1 MNNVANIE
9 DLLEIAAGFHILP
22 KIKLETTD
30 MTIMHSI
37 GRQVFKGTALTD
49 RQFALMQEK
58 LNYYKDQFINLDLDF
73 DFAVTQLRQ
82 PLREIDRSKYV
93 KVVNDNDNEAWIKI
107 RFPFKKSLIM
117 LVQEISHKCESY
129 NHTKGSHEHFFLLN
143 DYNIYKIISQFQDKE
158 FIIDEYLIDR
168 YNKIKIVIDN
178 KNDYIP
184 YFDGE
189 KINNLLPSAT
199 ALLKEEIT
207 EISKD
212 NRLQV
217 IDRSLRYGFLS
228 PYKSTPTN
236 VLEKIAFRSSSSLH
250 IKPSELDLQ
259 QVLIALYEL
268 NRFPA
273 VILLTEKDALIQ
285 LDSIYKIIRDLIPQ
299 NQQSVLFRKEGQ
311 DDFNTYVKDKN
322 LNNWVDKDT
331 KIVYITNKKVPK
343 VLLKS
348 NWNPITSLVFDS
360 FTSKE
365 TGTYISHLADLNIL
379 YEEELSPFKRRE
391 YRKYYGYM

>member
-129 NHTKGSHEHFFLLN
+129 KHTKGSHEHFFLLN

>member
-93 KVVNDNDNEAWIKI
+93 QIVDGNEAWIKI

-117 LVQEISHKCESY
+117 LIQEISYKCENY
-129 NHTKGSHEHFFLLN
+129 KHTKGSHEHFFLLN
-143 DYNIYKIISQFQDKE
+143 DYNIYKIISQFKDKE
-158 FIIDEYLIDR
+158 FVIDEYLINR

-189 KINNLLPSAT
+189 KINNLSPSAID
-199 ALLKEEIT
+199 LLKEEIT

-228 PYKSTPTN
+228 PTKSTPTN
-236 VLEKIAFRSSSSLH
+236 VLEKIAFRSSPSLH

-259 QVLIALYEL
+259 QLLISLYDL

-273 VILLTEKDALIQ
+273 VILLTEKDALVQ
-285 LDSIYKIIRDLIPQ
+285 LDSIYKIIRNLIPH

-311 DDFNTYVKDKN
+311 DDFNTYVKDKS

-331 KIVYITNKKVPK
+331 KIVYINNKKVPK

-348 NWNPITSLVFDS
+348 DWKPITSIVFDS

-365 TGTYISHLADLNIL
+365 INAYTSHLVDLNIS
-379 YEEELSPFKRRE
+379 YEEHLSPFKTRE
-391 YRKYYGYM
+391 YRNYYG

>member
-82 PLREIDRSKYV
+82 PLREIDRSKYI
-93 KVVNDNDNEAWIKI
+93 KVVNDNEAWIKI

-117 LVQEISHKCESY
+117 LVQEISYKCENY
-129 NHTKGSHEHFFLLN
+129 KHTKGSHEHFFLLN
-143 DYNIYKIISQFQDKE
+143 DYNIYKIISQFQNKE

-168 YNKIKIVIDN
+168 YNKIKTIIDN

-199 ALLKEEIT
+199 DLLKEEIT

-228 PYKSTPTN
+228 PNKSTPTN

-285 LDSIYKIIRDLIPQ
+285 LDSIYKIMRDLIPQ

-365 TGTYISHLADLNIL
+365 TSTYISHLADLNIS

-391 YRKYYGYM
+391 QRNYYGHM

>member
-22 KIKLETTD
+22 KIKLESTD
-30 MTIMHSI
+30 ITIMHSI

-58 LNYYKDQFINLDLDF
+58 LNCYKDQFLNLDLDF
-73 DFAVTQLRQ
+73 DFIVTQLRQ
-82 PLREIDRSKYV
+82 PLREIDRSKYIQIV
-93 KVVNDNDNEAWIKI
+93 EDNGSWIKV
-107 RFPFKKSLIM
+107 RFPFKTSLIM
-117 LVQEISHKCESY
+117 LVQEISHVCENY
-129 NHTKGSHEHFFLLN
+129 KHAKGSHEHFFLLN
-143 DYNIYKIISQFQDKE
+143 DYNIYKVISQFKDKE
-158 FIIDEYLIDR
+158 FAVDEYLIDR

-178 KNDYIP
+178 KNDHLP

-189 KINNLLPSAT
+189 KIINLPSKAVD
-199 ALLKEEIT
+199 LLKEEVT

-212 NRLQV
+212 NKLQV

-228 PYKSTPTN
+228 PTKSTPTN
-236 VLEKIAFRSSSSLH
+236 ELEKIAFRSSPSMH
-250 IKPSELDLQ
+250 IRPSELDLQ
-259 QVLIALYEL
+259 QLLISLYKL

-273 VILLTEKDALIQ
+273 VVLLTEKDALMQ
-285 LDSIYKIIRDLIPQ
+285 LDNIYKIIRDIIPH
-299 NQQSVLFRKEGQ
+299 NQQSVLFRKEGK
-311 DDFNTYVKDKN
+311 DDFNTYVKDKS

-348 NWNPITSLVFDS
+348 DWKPITSMLFDS
-360 FTSKE
+360 FTSRE
-365 TGTYISHLADLNIL
+365 TSAYISHLADLNIS
-379 YEEELSPFKRRE
+379 YEEELSPFKKRE
-391 YRKYYGYM
+391 YQNYYG